1 VTADEPVN
9 TAVVV
14 GSDIKFSCYPESRA
28 NSSSF
33 RWYFYPPSSNQ
44 PQVVHTGLTLRPQFA
59 ARHDVSTDHTSGRSQ
74 LTISG
79 VRLEDAGCY
88 SCYELSASR
97 SATKLAAELVVLGK
111 TCIELSVGVGRIFE
125 SIYLFVCLHGRSIRL
140 TQKPMIPKE

>member
-1 VTADEPVN
+1 MTADEPVN

-111 TCIELSVGVGRIFE
+111 TCIELIASYPRRLCRSVWVGYSSP
-125 SIYLFVCLHGRSIRL
+125 SICLFVC
-140 TQKPMIPKE
+140 MVAAYA